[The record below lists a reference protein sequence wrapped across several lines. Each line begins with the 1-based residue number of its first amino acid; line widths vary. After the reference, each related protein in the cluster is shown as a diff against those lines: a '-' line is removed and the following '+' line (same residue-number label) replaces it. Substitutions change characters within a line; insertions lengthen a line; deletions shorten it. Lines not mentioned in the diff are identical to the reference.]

1 MEYELG
7 FAAGPAAVPG
17 GSGILLVHPSTADA
31 DDFETAFLTAA
42 AEPAML
48 ISTHS
53 AAREVKQKIDHYG
66 VDRDRVEILDTIST
80 DRGYTRRQEAGVTYL
95 AAPDDVDGLL
105 AATEDFLDRRGPPA
119 RLSLDSITELEY
131 YAGEQRLGEALV
143 GLLDQ
148 LETHDAVGLF
158 QLAADGQ
165 AAVADLRDRFAG
177 VVEVDGSGDVT
188 AEFDG

>member
-7 FAAGPAAVPG
+7 FAEGPETVPG
-17 GSGILLVHPSTADA
+17 GSGILLVHPSTTDA

-53 AAREVKQKIDHYG
+53 AAREVKQKIEHYG
-66 VDRDRVEILDTIST
+66 VDQNRVEILDTIST

-95 AAPDDVDGLL
+95 SAPDDVEGLL
-105 AATEDFLDRRGPPA
+105 AATEDFLERRGAPA
-119 RLSLDSITELEY
+119 RLSLDSITELGY
-131 YAGEQRLGEALV
+131 YAGEEHLVEALV

-148 LETHDAVGLF
+148 LSAHDAIGLF
-158 QLAADGQ
+158 QLAADGE

-177 VVEVDGSGDVT
+177 VVEVDDGGDIK
-188 AEFDG
+188 ADFRG